1 MILKQLAQSFVGSLT
16 NSGGWQWVNNI
27 GFGSQT
33 TSMSIGGIVSD
44 SYGNSIISGTYS
56 GYEVEFSGTS
66 GSLTLEYDLPTNNH
80 AQSKV
85 FVAKVTS
92 FGMWMWGSQSI
103 GKAQHLI
110 MIFK

>member
-1 MILKQLAQSFVGSLT
+1 MAGKGSGNFDTQTTFSGKSFVGSLT

-56 GYEVEFSGTS
+56 GGEVKF
-66 GSLTLEYDLPTNNH
+66 
-80 AQSKV
+80 
-85 FVAKVTS
+85 
-92 FGMWMWGSQSI
+92 
-103 GKAQHLI
+103 
-110 MIFK
+110 